1 MRGVDK
7 AERDVPLKLLQEKKK
22 KEKMRKN
29 MEKSFRNSKKK
40 KKKGYA
46 VEDTIKIIKIGKGMG
61 MSFSDISQ
69 AVKDIEDAE
78 ERDRSSSMAKRT
90 AKKQYGRNPAI
101 KPYYRKYREDG

>member
-40 KKKGYA
+40 KKKGICSRGYN
-46 VEDTIKIIKIGKGMG
+46 KNY
-61 MSFSDISQ
+61 Q
-69 AVKDIEDAE
+69 
-78 ERDRSSSMAKRT
+78 
-90 AKKQYGRNPAI
+90 NW
-101 KPYYRKYREDG
+101 